1 MNRRATLKLVAID
14 GDLVSAEEAPTVEP
28 FARVA
33 ANDPAT
39 TRPGWGPRAE
49 PASDLRPAALAAR
62 SRRWRTLPALALSL
76 TIHAVAI
83 IAAAAALTRAGS
95 EAETDA
101 IAVEIVFAAPSSMPA
116 QPLPAEVAE
125 TTAPDVTKPDETV
138 ATEEPPEKPVLPQ
151 EPAEIVLPQ
160 DRATA
165 ALLAEPPAIEPV
177 EATADSETPAEAARP
192 VDAAEILPPR
202 DLAIEA
208 LLAEPPTV
216 EPADAPVEPAALDE
230 IEVVDAERVELPA
243 PDPALA
249 VLSVPPTFAE
259 APTTA
264 PIAAS
269 ADTADAPLPDT
280 VAMTPTPRPQATL
293 PIAHD
298 KPAPPAEAKKSLGRK
313 TTEASKAKTDTAD
326 VPNKTE
332 RAPGA
337 KPASSAN
344 KPAAQLTAKRPAK
357 AEGGSGAAA
366 AAGASAGVEAAYGR
380 KLLSHIE
387 RRKRY
392 PAAARA
398 AGVAGA
404 VRLSV
409 TIDRSG
415 QLRSARVSKGSG
427 HFVLDEEALATARRA
442 SPYPAPPD
450 GIGGKTFSFSVT
462 LRFSR

>member
-14 GDLVSAEEAPTVEP
+14 GDLVSAEEAPTVGP
-28 FARVA
+28 VAHIA
-33 ANDPAT
+33 ANDPAPDA
-39 TRPGWGPRAE
+39 PGWGPRPE
-49 PASDLRPAALAAR
+49 PVSDLRPAALAALP
-62 SRRWRTLPALALSL
+62 RRWRTLPALALSL
-76 TIHAVAI
+76 AIHAVAI
-83 IAAAAALTRAGS
+83 IAAAAVLTRAGS

-101 IAVEIVFAAPSSMPA
+101 IAVEIVFEAPPSIPA
-116 QPLPAEVAE
+116 QPSPAEVAG
-125 TTAPDVTKPDETV
+125 TTPPEVTKPDETV
-138 ATEEPPEKPVLPQ
+138 TRE

-192 VDAAEILPPR
+192 VDAAEISPPR

-216 EPADAPVEPAALDE
+216 EPVDAPVEPAALDDVE
-230 IEVVDAERVELPA
+230 AVDAERIELPT
-243 PDPALA
+243 PDPSLA

-269 ADTADAPLPDT
+269 TDTADAPLPDA

-293 PIAHD
+293 PVANG
-298 KPAPPAEAKKSLGRK
+298 KPTPPAEAKKPAGRK
-313 TTEASKAKTDTAD
+313 TAEASKAKTDTAD

-332 RAPGA
+332 RAAGA
-337 KPASSAN
+337 KPGSSAD
-344 KPAAQLTAKRPAK
+344 KPAAQPTAKRPAK
-357 AEGGSGAAA
+357 AESGSGAAA
-366 AAGASAGVEAAYGR
+366 AAGANAGVEAAYGR

-409 TIDRSG
+409 TIDRAG

-427 HFVLDEEALATARRA
+427 HAVLDEEALATARRA

-450 GIGGKTFSFSVT
+450 GVGGKTFSFSVT